1 MSDLLLPIAE
11 DRAGTT
17 YHITAP
23 PPRGT
28 ELVCPFC
35 RAEVIQRLGKIRRA
49 HFAHKAGADCPA
61 TQETLLH
68 EGAKHYVLG
77 RLRAGATFEI
87 EVPVSIMDGVTG
99 KVLAAAGI
107 QTVSVSSFRICP
119 TYLFPRHDLEKNLPC
134 GLRPDVC
141 SYGPEGSPSTLAW
154 EIYVTHHVEDEK
166 AAIFAANG
174 VPFVELIP
182 EPTEDG
188 YRFMLKNYGGLTV
201 LDVDRTFMNEVYE
214 ENAGAL
220 FDRHREQLESE
231 LIRQQVEAALES
243 ERGYELCRYG
253 RQLIRQI
260 ADSVTPQIFADAFV
274 CLDFEKKIHGQE
286 AAIFP
291 VERIEY
297 NVGNFQNGI
306 RFNGRFHLE
315 SPIFFYS
322 SFLETLSSLGYARG
336 VQVAWKETRQIIGV
350 KLDIPCLNG
359 ERLDDWLL
367 VDDRR
372 PESYSLVE
380 IEGAGGRRKK
390 DGSGVYMVVN
400 DSGFGS
406 ARCFV
411 YSHDKQIRKAMQFL
425 QRHFPLQ
432 IIVKDGNAVGL
443 KVLGLMN
450 QEEFS
455 RRFYGFLLDQEGILC
470 ERKGIVSFEWGEEE
484 RE

>member
-1 MSDLLLPIAE
+1 MQAVVTAE
-11 DRAGTT
+11 A
-17 YHITAP
+17 
-23 PPRGT
+23 
-28 ELVCPFC
+28 V
-35 RAEVIQRLGKIRRA
+35 RRA
-49 HFAHKAGADCPA
+49 IQQLVQEGTNPSARAILGLTGGSQVTVLRLTKEIRESEAAGAFKGEIPA
-61 TQETLLH
+61 ALLNAVRAAMGSVHQEAQ
-68 EGAKHYVLG
+68 GAAEARV
-77 RLRAGATFEI
+77 
-87 EVPVSIMDGVTG
+87 
-99 KVLAAAGI
+99 
-107 QTVSVSSFRICP
+107 
-119 TYLFPRHDLEKNLPC
+119 
-134 GLRPDVC
+134 
-141 SYGPEGSPSTLAW
+141 
-154 EIYVTHHVEDEK
+154 
-166 AAIFAANG
+166 
-174 VPFVELIP
+174 
-182 EPTEDG
+182 
-188 YRFMLKNYGGLTV
+188 
-201 LDVDRTFMNEVYE
+201 
-214 ENAGAL
+214 
-220 FDRHREQLESE
+220 
-231 LIRQQVEAALES
+231 AALES

-260 ADSVTPQIFADAFV
+260 ADSATPQIFADAFV

-286 AAIFP
+286 AAIFS

-380 IEGAGGRRKK
+380 IEEAGGRRKK

-470 ERKGIVSFEWGEEE
+470 ERKGIVPFEWGEEE